1 MLFILFQSHFL
12 VCAATPSTSRELS
25 EQIYSALLGDANFRS
40 VDKELNNIYAKVRS
54 GLEKDRFEAVRSSQ
68 TEWIKKRD
76 AIISSAPQA
85 QRIEVASLLTRQR
98 IRELENLLNPF
109 DSVPAPA
116 ESKPLPR
123 SQNSIV
129 KTTRSGPEFSTT
141 QETASAPLVEEAD
154 RLNREAVQLNIAK
167 DYAKAEP
174 LFARALEIREKVLGP
189 DHPDTARSLN
199 NLAAVYYYTKEY
211 AKAEPLFVRAL
222 DIKEKVLGPDHPDTT
237 ASIGYLATL
246 YHDTGAYAKAEPL
259 LVRALAI
266 TEKAKGPDHPDT
278 ASSLNSLGLVY
289 YYTEEYAKVEPLLV
303 RALEIR
309 EKVLGPNHLD
319 TAILLINLAKLYQV
333 TLAYAKAEPFFVRAL
348 EIREKVLGPSH
359 PNTASSLNNLAEL
372 YFSTADYA
380 KAEPLYV
387 RALEI
392 HEKVLGPSHP
402 STATSLYNLAVLSRW
417 LGEPVKARSFAARW
431 TTVKHQN
438 LQDVLQLDENRRLAW
453 QAPNLKFNL
462 VTLLKPEQIALW
474 VMRWKCAVLDSIV
487 EDQAA
492 ANRVDKARASKVMGE
507 LRELR
512 QSLAA
517 TSQRGKDAEPERAA
531 LSQQISALE
540 RSLAG
545 NSVALGRVRAS
556 ADQVLDQAATSLPK
570 DAVSV
575 DFFRFTP
582 VSKGEA
588 KAHYGA
594 VILNSAGDV
603 AWADLGED
611 QVINNAVASFRTAL
625 NSSNA
630 TAFEA
635 AWKSL
640 YEILWK
646 PVQKVIPDGTK
657 GLFICPDGDL
667 NFVPFA
673 ALSDAEGK
681 FLSERYAIAF
691 IGSVRDLF
699 REPLKATG
707 EKTMAIFANPAFSNK
722 GSGAKMEQLAA
733 NRAISMRAMGNISL
747 SQLAGAE
754 LEGRNVSKIAKD
766 AGWKSALLTGSEAT
780 EPALMKLHS
789 PGVLHLATH
798 GFFLDGKSEN
808 AWPGVE
814 KERGLSAKPVQPELG
829 NSKESPVPLA
839 VLEEEILGPMRR
851 SGLALAGAQNTFHAW
866 GRGEAPQPNNDGVL
880 TAEEAAGLDL
890 QGTWLVTLSACETGV
905 GKSQSGEGVFGLRRA
920 IMMAGAK
927 NLLMTLWPVSDDT
940 TGKIMSEF
948 YTKALSSGKAWE
960 SLTEVQRDWLVKLR
974 KEKGLQ
980 TAIRDAGPFAM
991 AVMVNPANAG
1001 LDGK

>member
-1 MLFILFQSHFL
+1 MNRFRILL
-12 VCAATPSTSRELS
+12 
-25 EQIYSALLGDANFRS
+25 LLGCWFLCFKQNCYSQRSPNAEAIRLAKEANQF
-40 VDKELNNIYAKVRS
+40 
-54 GLEKDRFEAVRSSQ
+54 FEA
-68 TEWIKKRD
+68 
-76 AIISSAPQA
+76 
-85 QRIEVASLLTRQR
+85 
-98 IRELENLLNPF
+98 
-109 DSVPAPA
+109 
-116 ESKPLPR
+116 
-123 SQNSIV
+123 
-129 KTTRSGPEFSTT
+129 G
-141 QETASAPLVEEAD
+141 
-154 RLNREAVQLNIAK
+154 
-167 DYAKAEP
+167 DYAGAEP
-174 LFARALEIREKVLGP
+174 LYLRSLEINEKVLGP
-189 DHPDTARSLN
+189 THPETAISLY
-199 NLAAVYYYTKEY
+199 NLAGLY
-211 AKAEPLFVRAL
+211 
-222 DIKEKVLGPDHPDTT
+222 D
-237 ASIGYLATL
+237 STL
-246 YHDTGAYAKAEPL
+246 AYAKAEPL
-259 LVRALAI
+259 
-266 TEKAKGPDHPDT
+266 
-278 ASSLNSLGLVY
+278 S
-289 YYTEEYAKVEPLLV
+289 V

-309 EKVLGPNHLD
+309 EKVLGPTHPH
-319 TAILLINLAKLYQV
+319 TADSLAQLGVLYIS
-333 TLAYAKAEPFFVRAL
+333 TGAYAKAEPLCVRALEIYEKALGPAHPSTAYALGNLASLYSSTGAYAKAEPLYLRSLEIREKVLGPTHPDTVTSLNNLASLYSSTGAYAKAEPLHVRALEILEKVLGPTHPNTASLLGNLAFVYENTGAYAKAKPLYVRALEINEKVLGPTHPDTARALSNLAKLYRSTGAYAKAEPLHVRAL
-348 EIREKVLGPSH
+348 EIREKVLGPTH
-359 PNTASSLNNLAEL
+359 PDTAASLNNLAAL
-372 YFSTADYA
+372 YQATGVYA

-392 HEKVLGPSHP
+392 LEKVLGPTHP
-402 STATSLYNLAVLSRW
+402 NTASLLGNLAVLNQM
-417 LGEPVKARSFAARW
+417 LGEPVKARSFAARCV
-431 TTVKHQN
+431 TVTHQN
-438 LQDVLQLDENRRLAW
+438 LQEILQLDESRRLAW
-453 QAPNLKFNL
+453 QKQNLNFDVL
-462 VTLLKPEQIALW
+462 TLLKPEQVALW
-474 VMRWKCAVLDSIV
+474 VMRWKGAVLDSTV

-492 ANRVDKARASKVMGE
+492 ANRIDQAGASKAMGE

-517 TSQRGKDAEPERAA
+517 TSQRGKEAEPERMV
-531 LSQQISALE
+531 LSQKISALE

-545 NSVALGRVRAS
+545 NSVALGRVRAGTN
-556 ADQVLDQAATSLPK
+556 QVLDQAATALPK

-603 AWADLGED
+603 AWADLGEA
-611 QVINNAVASFRTAL
+611 QAINQAVSSFRTAL
-625 NSSNA
+625 TSSS
-630 TAFEA
+630 TSAFESA
-635 AWKSL
+635 SKSL

-646 PVQKVIPDGTK
+646 PVQKVIPEGTK

-673 ALSDAEGK
+673 ALSDSEGK

-707 EKTMAIFANPAFSNK
+707 EKTMAIFANPVFSNK
-722 GSGAKMEQLAA
+722 GSGAKLEQLAA
-733 NRAISMRAMGNISL
+733 NRAISMREMGNIRL

-766 AGWKSALLTGSEAT
+766 SGWKSALLTGAEAT
-780 EPALMKLHS
+780 EPALMSLHS

-798 GFFLDGKSEN
+798 GFFLDGKSGN
-808 AWPGVE
+808 AGTGGE
-814 KERGLSAKPVQPELG
+814 KDRGLSVKPVQPGLWY
-829 NSKESPVPLA
+829 SKESAVPLA

-851 SGLALAGAQNTFHAW
+851 SGLALAGAQNTFQAW

-880 TAEEAAGLDL
+880 TAEEATGLDL

-940 TGKIMSEF
+940 TGKIMSDF

-960 SLTEVQRDWLVKLR
+960 SLAEVQRDWLVKLR

-980 TAIRDAGPFAM
+980 AAVRDAGPFAM